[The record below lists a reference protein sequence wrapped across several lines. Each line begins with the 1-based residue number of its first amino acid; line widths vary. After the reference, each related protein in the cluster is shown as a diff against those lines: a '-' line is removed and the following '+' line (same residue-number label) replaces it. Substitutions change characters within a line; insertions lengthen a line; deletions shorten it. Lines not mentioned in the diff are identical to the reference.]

1 MYHLKINQMKI
12 YQEYIQRLDSHL
24 NKTDESRF
32 AAQQLLRLHKE
43 AKLKKC
49 PLIVELGVDR
59 GQSTKIFLNAIDDK
73 DGAKLISLD
82 IKDCSKAAET
92 SKWEF
97 IKQDS
102 ADIKKLLINK
112 PDIKKGIDILYVD
125 SLHTASHVKKEIFNF
140 FEYLN
145 EDAFIFFDD
154 IDSNPYMVGQRK
166 DSFSTEITNRKIYR
180 LLESIFRANMH
191 QLDFDI
197 MRGSTGLGIFKK
209 RSKIGEKLNLP
220 ILLKERNNRLI
231 NKAIEMI
238 SLKKTYKHDGSSLNS
253 FIINPEKKMK

>member
-1 MYHLKINQMKI
+1 MKI
-12 YQEYIQRLDSHL
+12 YQEYIQKLDNHL

-32 AAQQLLRLHKE
+32 VAQQLLRLHKE
-43 AKLKKC
+43 AELKKC

-82 IKDCSKAAET
+82 IKDCSKAAES

-97 IKQDS
+97 VKQDS
-102 ADIKKLLINK
+102 ADIEKLLLTH

-125 SLHTASHVKKEIFNF
+125 SLHTASHVKKEIYNF

-145 EDAFIFFDD
+145 KDAFIFFDD
-154 IDSNPYMVGQRK
+154 IDSSPYMVGQRK
-166 DSFSTEITNRKIYR
+166 DSASTEIANRKIYK
-180 LLESIFRANMH
+180 LLESIFRANMN
-191 QLDFDI
+191 QIDFDI

-209 RSKIGEKLNLP
+209 RSERGEKLNNP
-220 ILLKERNNRLI
+220 IFLKERNNRLI
-231 NKAIEMI
+231 NKAIELI
-238 SLKKTYKHDGSSLNS
+238 TLKKTYTHDSSSLSS
-253 FIINPEKKMK
+253 FIINPEKKQK